1 MMMHARGTATAV
13 LAAAAVALGGC
24 DSGSTSAPP
33 VATALTNI
41 AGEYTGTVQDSTL
54 GTQTAATTLAEH
66 GSSIGGALT
75 VTSGTSTSTWAI
87 AWTLTTA
94 NTVTGSGSVGSAAGP
109 TCTFA
114 MSGTYNPTSGQIA
127 GTYQA
132 VNGCSG
138 RTGSF
143 TLNQQC
149 SNPTASARRRPLG
162 VTQPC

>member
-1 MMMHARGTATAV
+1 MMRARGWAIAL
-13 LAAAAVALGGC
+13 LAAGAVAVSGC
-24 DSGSTSAPP
+24 DNGTTTAAP
-33 VATALTNI
+33 VATALTDI
-41 AGEYTGTVQDSTL
+41 AGEYTGTVQDSAL
-54 GTQTAATTLAEH
+54 GAQTAATTLAEH
-66 GSSIGGALT
+66 GASIGGALT
-75 VTSGTSTSTWAI
+75 LTSGASTSTWAI

-94 NTVTGSGSVGSAAGP
+94 NAVSGSGSVSVNGP

-114 MSGTYNPTSGQIA
+114 MTGTYNPANGQIT

-143 TLNQQC
+143 TLTQQC
-149 SNPTASARRRPLG
+149 SNPTAADRRRAMG

>member
-1 MMMHARGTATAV
+1 MIRARGTAAAI
-13 LAAAAVALGGC
+13 LAAAALALSGC
-24 DSGSTSAPP
+24 DNGTSSAPP
-33 VATALTNI
+33 AATALTNI

-54 GTQTAATTLAEH
+54 GAQTASTTLAEH

-75 VTSGTSTSTWAI
+75 IASGASSATWAI

-94 NTVTGSGSVGSAAGP
+94 NTVSGSGSVSVNGP

-114 MSGTYNPTSGQIA
+114 MSGSYNPTSGQIT

-132 VNGCSG
+132 VSGCSG

-149 SNPTASARRRPLG
+149 SNPTAAARRRTMG
-162 VTQPC
+162 VTQLC

>member
-1 MMMHARGTATAV
+1 MMQTRVLATAV
-13 LAAAAVALGGC
+13 LAAAAVAVSGC
-24 DSGSTSAPP
+24 DNGTTSAPP
-33 VATALTNI
+33 VAAALSNI

-54 GTQTAATTLAEH
+54 GTQSATTTLAEH

-75 VTSGTSTSTWAI
+75 LTSGASTSTWAI

-94 NTVTGSGSVGSAAGP
+94 NAVSGSGSVSVNGP

-114 MSGTYNPTSGQIA
+114 MAGTYNTSSGQIT

-149 SNPTASARRRPLG
+149 SNPAAAARRRPLG